1 VSDSETVEEAVACTR
16 FLLIGHASR
25 MLLPQATAE
34 RMIIDREKILSELES
49 HINRRVQVMRQ
60 AATADHRA
68 LRNNAKICLESLET
82 VLRLLR
88 RLFEELGLVE
98 GGGS

>member
-1 VSDSETVEEAVACTR
+1 
-16 FLLIGHASR
+16 
-25 MLLPQATAE
+25 MN
-34 RMIIDREKILSELES
+34 IDREKILSELES
-49 HINRRVQVMRQ
+49 HISRSAQVMRQ

-68 LRNNAKICLESLET
+68 LRDNAEIWLESLET
-82 VLRLLR
+82 DLRLLR